1 MSSSSSVVTVA
12 DLRKHAS
19 KHKIN
24 LHGATTKKDILGH
37 VKKHGSLNMVQHTK
51 PISTKGKGS
60 SKVNNKKSKY
70 SKKSNN
76 NKRHNGGGGVCSSMG
91 MVLDPVSDT
100 LTSEMIEY
108 TVGIR
113 AAVRNLLVEE
123 SYKEIVKSGKEL
135 VKSAIVVDSIHEK
148 NSEEYKSSVKDFDSK
163 VASYLNVIKHAFQT
177 QRENLELEAEYE
189 NLRDAI
195 IHDQN
200 AEIAPLI
207 ERLETLKTN
216 NLNELDRLM
225 TRLANLKCKK

>member
-60 SKVNNKKSKY
+60 SKVNNKGSKG

-76 NKRHNGGGGVCSSMG
+76 NKRHNGGGGVCSTG

-100 LTSEMIEY
+100 LTIQMIEY

-113 AAVRNLLVEE
+113 DAVRKLIVEQ
-123 SYKEIVKSGKEL
+123 SYKDIVQSGKEL
-135 VKSAIVVDSIHEK
+135 VKAAIVVDSIRDK
-148 NSEEYKSSVKDFDSK
+148 TSDAYKSSVAEFESK
-163 VASYLNVIKHAFQT
+163 VGSYLTEIKYAFQT
-177 QRENLELEAEYE
+177 ERENRELETEY
-189 NLRDAI
+189 NKLRDAI
-195 IHDQN
+195 IKEQD
-200 AEIAPLI
+200 AEIVPLI
-207 ERLETLKTN
+207 ERLEVLKSEKLT
-216 NLNELDRLM
+216 ELDKLM
-225 TRLANLKCKK
+225 TRLENLKCKK